1 MNENFLGR
9 IGRFCFHL
17 NQLPE
22 EVVYPDIQEV
32 GVALVITEG
41 AEMLQ
46 NSLLDRRHPL
56 LELLSESVRL
66 HSEGVQLRQGLAPDT
81 GKQERE
87 RVKLGHVL
95 HHELT
100 VGQQTGGHKL
110 GGGEIGLKCSDR

>member
-1 MNENFLGR
+1 MNENLLGR

-17 NQLPE
+17 DQLPE

-56 LELLSESVRL
+56 LELLSEPVRL
-66 HSEGVQLRQGLAPDT
+66 HSEGV
-81 GKQERE
+81 KF
-87 RVKLGHVL
+87 
-95 HHELT
+95 
-100 VGQQTGGHKL
+100 
-110 GGGEIGLKCSDR
+110 